1 MNQCD
6 HGLRSNLEF
15 IGWFTAFSEWK
26 PIYQCIKCNKR
37 SITRYNM
44 ELLWESSSP
53 ANIIRFDT
61 LHDLYF

>member
-37 SITRYNM
+37 SIVRYNLD
-44 ELLWESSSP
+44 LLWENSSV
-53 ANIIRFDT
+53 NMIHFDT
-61 LHDLYF
+61 PDDLYF